1 MNPLASRPVRCVA
14 AVLAALVFAAGF
26 FLGAGPASAAH
37 HAVTISSYSYHPA
50 ALTISAGDTVT
61 WTNLDSVGHDV
72 TITRGPVLFH
82 SPLLSQGQSFSYT
95 FTVAGP
101 YTYIC
106 SVHPD
111 MTATLTV
118 DPAPVRQPVA
128 AAPTRAA
135 TKAGAV
141 ATARTPAASPK
152 AAVSPAV
159 PSASPTLAA
168 ATGSPSTQINPL
180 LLVAGALCAVVI
192 FCLLVMASRPQTV
205 AVVAN
210 DPDDPDDL
218 DAAPT
223 RVLPPAPPVLVGH
236 DEQ

>member
-1 MNPLASRPVRCVA
+1 MNPLASRPVRCLA
-14 AVLAALVFAAGF
+14 AVLAALLFGAGML
-26 FLGAGPASAAH
+26 LGAGPASASH
-37 HAVTISSYSYHPA
+37 HSITISSYSYHPA

-61 WTNLDSVGHDV
+61 WTNQDSVGHDV

-128 AAPTRAA
+128 AASTRAA

-141 ATARTPAASPK
+141 ATAHTPAASPK
-152 AAVSPAV
+152 AAASVPV
-159 PSASPTLAA
+159 PSASPALTA
-168 ATGSPSTQINPL
+168 ATASPTTQINPL

-210 DPDDPDDL
+210 DPDDL